1 MRMRIVFTRSS
12 GIIAGL
18 IRWFTWSE
26 YNHVAIG
33 RADGT
38 LLIEAV
44 GWRGVV
50 FTTLEHH
57 RSRATEIK
65 VMEVEVQGDPTVH
78 LREQLGKKYDYS
90 GILGIWFRRN
100 WQGENRWFCS
110 ELVAW
115 SCAKAGTPLVVEEKH
130 RVTPHDILTSPLLDE
145 APSDRRLERQN
156 SYY

>member
-18 IRWFTWSE
+18 VRWFTWSE

-33 RADGT
+33 RAEGT
-38 LLIEAV
+38 TLIEAI

-50 FTTLEHH
+50 LSNMYYL
-57 RSRATEIK
+57 RSRSTVIK
-65 VMEVEVQGDPTVH
+65 VMEVEVLRDPTVH
-78 LREQLGKKYDYS
+78 LRSQLGKKYDYS

-100 WQGENRWFCS
+100 WQEENRWFCS

-115 SCAKAGTPLVVEEKH
+115 ACAKAGTPLVVEEKH
-130 RVTPHDILTSPLLDE
+130 RITPNDILTSPLLDE
-145 APSDRRLERQN
+145 VPSDKRIERQN
-156 SYY
+156 SYH